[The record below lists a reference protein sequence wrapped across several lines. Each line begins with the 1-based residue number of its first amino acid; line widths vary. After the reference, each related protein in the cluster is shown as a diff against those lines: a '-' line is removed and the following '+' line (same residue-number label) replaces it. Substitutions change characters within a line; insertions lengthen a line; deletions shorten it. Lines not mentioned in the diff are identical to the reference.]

1 MHFFL
6 CFFMLKDGRASI
18 VDVDTIIFFPRTASE
33 YEIKNKRNFV
43 IKD

>member
-1 MHFFL
+1 
-6 CFFMLKDGRASI
+6 MLKDGRASI
-18 VDVDTIIFFPRTASE
+18 IDVDTIIFSSRTESE